1 MVYSI
6 THVNKAMNDA
16 VLDVGYDSPSDEQ
29 REAVVKFV
37 NGNDV
42 FVSIP
47 TGAGKSLCYLL
58 SSTNFAMM
66 AELPI
71 TA

>member
-37 NGNDV
+37 SGNDV
-42 FVSIP
+42 FVSMRWKV
-47 TGAGKSLCYLL
+47 TVL
-58 SSTNFAMM
+58 SCHRGSF
-66 AELPI
+66 EV
-71 TA
+71 